1 MNDDDLLAI
10 APDNRWRFSFLFRAL
25 LAMIDLSGIA
35 RQLHLSVDQIRIAAD
50 LLEQGYAPTYIRRYR
65 ADETGSLPKS
75 VLWRL
80 KLYIE
85 RQKRLQA
92 ARERV
97 VKQVP
102 KEVVLDAEAQRV
114 LESSRTVV
122 AMESALRS
130 FRARRSLEQSQ
141 EKDSATGQLLEKM
154 LTYSGPA
161 IDDLASWAGSQIGGD
176 SAAGQQ
182 ALVQVSRLLGA
193 LIQCDTGLISKLRH
207 AIQRKATIR
216 VEDPP
221 AAPVAQPQA
230 AAATAT
236 SEAKLEVKSDVAA
249 VAPSDVA
256 ESNAAVDSSA
266 TTINESIEANL
277 DSSAALPTD
286 VPSEAVEHVE
296 AALDAETSEHE
307 THDDFHDGDHAD
319 SGDDAHE
326 GDDSDDAPAANEGK
340 STSSKKSNSKMTPRQ
355 RRRRWLVSMLAPLRS
370 IKKPV
375 NKLTAFQHLM
385 LGRGVRSQLI
395 STPLDYDRNHLIE
408 IARDSFTDSKHPLAS
423 WFNESAGKAL
433 DGGFRHKLEAEA
445 LAELEEEA
453 SEHLLEHATDEL
465 RLQLMRRPVR
475 GHTICLVDTVGPKSV
490 SVVVVDPSGNI
501 LASDELPCSVQPEVV
516 NQNVVVL
523 GQLIHKHRV
532 TLVALTNGPVRRF
545 MVATL
550 RELMIQSKDS
560 GLRWTMADRSGAEA
574 YAGGRVGL
582 RELATYNRR
591 ERAAVWAARCLQ
603 NPLVELLKID
613 ISRMRLGSYQ
623 RELPQ
628 ETLKRLV
635 IDTIV
640 DCVCSR
646 GIDTHHASEA
656 ELQYV
661 PGVAIEQAKQIV
673 QLAASGNLTSRAQL
687 KEAITGWPEA
697 GLRQAIGWLRVFD
710 SSATSLDATL
720 IHPDDYR
727 LAERLVENTELPA
740 PPAAPPSWTKKV
752 AATKPV
758 VAAPS
763 ESETASTDST
773 SSEAEVA
780 SGEST
785 EAVVSQ
791 ESAESVA
798 TDTSAEV
805 AEAPVS
811 EETSADA
818 SSEALD
824 PIVGFDSPSKA
835 TEAAAPATPAIAP
848 EYPEDI
854 VASAPPATT
863 VDAEK
868 LANQWQVGRAKL
880 KSIASAL
887 QDPFADPRLNGPAV
901 PLRTDLPTL
910 EDLQPDT
917 CVWAIVVGVADF
929 GAFVE
934 LAPNCSGLIHI
945 SRLSM
950 NFIEDPHQCVQ
961 VGDLLMTWVVNVDT
975 KKNRVALTA
984 LSPAQRADAAAANEE
999 RRAQVEQERSAQRG
1013 GPRGGD
1019 RGGDRGPRRDGP
1031 PGRPGQARRTDSAP
1045 QRTGGS
1051 AGGRTGQPAGASH
1064 GGGGHGGGGHGS
1076 GGHGGGQGGRSG
1088 RPERGGGGGRDRDG
1102 SRGRGGRRGG
1112 DEGGRPAKS
1121 VVVTSKK
1128 PVAPISQAMKQ
1139 GEEPLRSFSDL
1150 MQYYES
1156 NRSPKSPEPVVEA
1169 QTQQFE
1175 SNDHV
1180 QNAPVVADTNSD
1192 SNDNT
1197 NG

>member
-1 MNDDDLLAI
+1 
-10 APDNRWRFSFLFRAL
+10 
-25 LAMIDLSGIA
+25 MIDLSGIA

-130 FRARRSLEQSQ
+130 FRARRALEQSQ

-176 SAAGQQ
+176 AAAGQQ
-182 ALVQVSRLLGA
+182 ALVQVSRLLGS

-207 AIQRKATIR
+207 AIQRKAIIR

-230 AAATAT
+230 AAATN
-236 SEAKLEVKSDVAA
+236 S
-249 VAPSDVA
+249 VA
-256 ESNAAVDSSA
+256 ESKLEA
-266 TTINESIEANL
+266 TTDATLVVSDATETNSAGETSQTTDGSIEANVN
-277 DSSAALPTD
+277 STAASLAD
-286 VPSEAVEHVE
+286 MPSDTSEHTE
-296 AALDAETSEHE
+296 AALDAESSEHE
-307 THDDFHDGDHAD
+307 AHDDFHDGDHAD

-340 STSSKKSNSKMTPRQ
+340 SNSSKKSNAKMTPRQ
-355 RRRRWLVSMLAPLRS
+355 RRRRWLISMLAPLRS

-408 IARDSFTDSKHPLAS
+408 IARDSFTDAKHPLAS

-661 PGVAIEQAKQIV
+661 PGVAMEQAKQIV

-710 SSATSLDATL
+710 SSATPLDATL

-740 PPAAPPSWTKKV
+740 PPA
-752 AATKPV
+752 
-758 VAAPS
+758 
-763 ESETASTDST
+763 
-773 SSEAEVA
+773 
-780 SGEST
+780 
-785 EAVVSQ
+785 
-791 ESAESVA
+791 
-798 TDTSAEV
+798 
-805 AEAPVS
+805 
-811 EETSADA
+811 
-818 SSEALD
+818 L
-824 PIVGFDSPSKA
+824 
-835 TEAAAPATPAIAP
+835 
-848 EYPEDI
+848 
-854 VASAPPATT
+854 
-863 VDAEK
+863 
-868 LANQWQVGRAKL
+868 LQV
-880 KSIASAL
+880 
-887 QDPFADPRLNGPAV
+887 
-901 PLRTDLPTL
+901 
-910 EDLQPDT
+910 
-917 CVWAIVVGVADF
+917 
-929 GAFVE
+929 
-934 LAPNCSGLIHI
+934 
-945 SRLSM
+945 
-950 NFIEDPHQCVQ
+950 
-961 VGDLLMTWVVNVDT
+961 
-975 KKNRVALTA
+975 
-984 LSPAQRADAAAANEE
+984 
-999 RRAQVEQERSAQRG
+999 
-1013 GPRGGD
+1013 
-1019 RGGDRGPRRDGP
+1019 GPRRL
-1031 PGRPGQARRTDSAP
+1031 RQL
-1045 QRTGGS
+1045 
-1051 AGGRTGQPAGASH
+1051 
-1064 GGGGHGGGGHGS
+1064 
-1076 GGHGGGQGGRSG
+1076 
-1088 RPERGGGGGRDRDG
+1088 
-1102 SRGRGGRRGG
+1102 
-1112 DEGGRPAKS
+1112 
-1121 VVVTSKK
+1121 
-1128 PVAPISQAMKQ
+1128 SQ
-1139 GEEPLRSFSDL
+1139 L
-1150 MQYYES
+1150 
-1156 NRSPKSPEPVVEA
+1156 
-1169 QTQQFE
+1169 
-1175 SNDHV
+1175 
-1180 QNAPVVADTNSD
+1180 
-1192 SNDNT
+1192 
-1197 NG
+1197 

>member
-1 MNDDDLLAI
+1 MNDDDLLAV

-102 KEVVLDAEAQRV
+102 KEVVLDAEALRV

-130 FRARRSLEQSQ
+130 FRARRALEQSQ

-161 IDDLASWAGSQIGGD
+161 IDDIASWAGSQIGGD
-176 SAAGQQ
+176 TAAGQQ
-182 ALVQVSRLLGA
+182 ALVQVSRLLGS

-230 AAATAT
+230 AAAT
-236 SEAKLEVKSDVAA
+236 S
-249 VAPSDVA
+249 
-256 ESNAAVDSSA
+256 
-266 TTINESIEANL
+266 TTPEANL
-277 DSSAALPTD
+277 DVKSEVAAVTTSDSTDASSSVTTADGSIAANVDATAAMSTEGPTD
-286 VPSEAVEHVE
+286 SVEHTD
-296 AALDAETSEHE
+296 AALDAETADHDSHE
-307 THDDFHDGDHAD
+307 DFHDGDHAD

-326 GDDSDDAPAANEGK
+326 SDDSDDAPAANEGK

-355 RRRRWLVSMLAPLRS
+355 RRRRWLISMLAPLRS

-395 STPLDYDRNHLIE
+395 STPLDYDRGHLIE
-408 IARDSFTDSKHPLAS
+408 IARDSFTDAKHPLAS

-433 DGGFRHKLEAEA
+433 DGGFRHKLESEA

-591 ERAAVWAARCLQ
+591 ERAAVWAARSLQ

-710 SSATSLDATL
+710 SSTTSLDATL

-740 PPAAPPSWTKKV
+740 PPAAPPGWTKKV

-758 VAAPS
+758 VAETQTAVPA
-763 ESETASTDST
+763 ESETASADST

-780 SGEST
+780 SGESS
-785 EAVVSQ
+785 EAVVSD
-791 ESAESVA
+791 ESAESLA
-798 TDTSAEV
+798 ADTTAEV

-811 EETSADA
+811 EEATA
-818 SSEALD
+818 EALD
-824 PIVGFDSPSKA
+824 PIVGFESPTKA
-835 TEAAAPATPAIAP
+835 NEAAAPATPAIAP

-854 VASAPPATT
+854 VASAPQATT

-984 LSPAQRADAAAANEE
+984 LSPAQRADVAAANEE
-999 RRAQVEQERSAQRG
+999 RRAQIEQERSAQRG

-1031 PGRPGQARRTDSAP
+1031 PGRPGQARRTDSGP

-1051 AGGRTGQPAGASH
+1051 AGGRTGQPAGSAH
-1064 GGGGHGGGGHGS
+1064 GGGGHGGGHGG

-1088 RPERGGGGGRDRDG
+1088 RPERGGGGGRDRDA

-1150 MQYYES
+1150 MQFYES
-1156 NRSPKSPEPVVEA
+1156 SRSPKSSESVVDT
-1169 QTQQFE
+1169 QTQQPQA
-1175 SNDHV
+1175 ND
-1180 QNAPVVADTNSD
+1180 NAQASPMVADTNSD
-1192 SNDNT
+1192 SNDNS